1 MFLKIEAFDI
11 ETLSGTRR
19 FYVDYRDSSVI
30 EFHDSCLIGRAVY
43 GWENDP
49 PAGMH
54 WSFEYFQQRHLEAE
68 PASEALKASV
78 LSALE
83 KETTKQEMRFY
94 DA

>member
-1 MFLKIEAFDI
+1 MFLKIEVFDI
-11 ETLSGTRR
+11 ETSSGTRR
-19 FYVDYRDSSVI
+19 FYVDYRDSAVI
-30 EFHDSCLIGRAVY
+30 EFHDEDLIGRAVY

-49 PAGMH
+49 PADMH
-54 WSFEYFQQRHLEAE
+54 WSFEYFQQRHCEAE
-68 PASEALKASV
+68 SASESLKAKI